1 MRNRVVSLV
10 GLAIFAMPVAAVA
23 AGEAHA
29 PPTLTPLVARDVA
42 YACPGTAKYAGELV
56 RGITET
62 DAAAAAPL
70 FDACA
75 AGAKRDF
82 TDVRRQLASTAVGA
96 AYLSL
101 GLLRHDP
108 ALLRR
113 SIDATAEV
121 RRNFLIAS
129 DDDVRRWTVI
139 PDQYDPGHREL
150 ILRTDCP
157 VAAFAPDATY
167 INVAAHAGTAWVTTP
182 RELNPNCTGR
192 PPEVYARSTPFQGWS
207 GMPTGPQSGRSTP
220 AIEFDFNSPVQNPT
234 RPLGSGG

>member
-10 GLAIFAMPVAAVA
+10 GLAIFAMPVTAVA

-56 RGITET
+56 RGITEV

-75 AGAKRDF
+75 AGAKRDS
-82 TDVRRQLASTAVGA
+82 TDVRRHLASTAVGA

-121 RRNFLIAS
+121 RSNFLIAS
-129 DDDVRRWTVI
+129 DDDVRHWTVI
-139 PDQYDPGHREL
+139 PDQWDPRRREL

-167 INVAAHAGTAWVTTP
+167 INVAAHAGNAWVTTP
-182 RELNPNCTGR
+182 REVDPNCAVR
-192 PPEVYARSTPFQGWS
+192 PPDVYARSSPSQGWS
-207 GMPTGPQSGRSTP
+207 SILSAPQPGRPTP

-234 RPLGSGG
+234 RPLGG